1 MDPRF
6 PPPAPSSAQ
15 FGGGPPPPRG
25 HHRRAHSETFIRLP
39 DADLLLDPEGDFSF
53 SDLDFPSLSDD
64 SPALSDPTPP
74 PAPPQPQPSSQPQ
87 QQASSPAPRHPAG
100 GGGGGAHMRS
110 LSFDAAFFDGLSL
123 QQGPSGSGGVAGH
136 KRSGSVDGPSSPF
149 EGESALSGVL
159 PDYAKKAVPAERLA
173 ELALLDPK
181 RAKRILA
188 NRQSAARSKERKI
201 KYTSEL
207 EKKVQ
212 TLQTEATTLSAQL
225 TLLQRDTSGLTAENR
240 ELKLRLQSMEEQA
253 KLRDALNDALREEV
267 QRLKIAAGQ
276 VPNMNGNPFN
286 GGLPQQQQQQQMAS
300 YFSQPQQ
307 MQYFGGHQVQ
317 HQRPNHQPQNSTNGG
332 RSLNDSMD
340 FM

>member
-1 MDPRF
+1 MDARF
-6 PPPAPSSAQ
+6 PLPPAS
-15 FGGGPPPPRG
+15 GGGGRG
-25 HHRRAHSETFIRLP
+25 HHRRAHSETFLRLP

-64 SPALSDPTPP
+64 STPAVSDPTPP
-74 PAPPQPQPSSQPQ
+74 PPPPLSS
-87 QQASSPAPRHPAG
+87 AAAATSPAPAPRPP
-100 GGGGGAHMRS
+100 GGAHMRS
-110 LSFDAAFFDGLSL
+110 LSLDTAFFEGFSL
-123 QQGPSGSGGVAGH
+123 QGGGGGGSGGGGHGH
-136 KRSGSVDGPSSPF
+136 KRSGSMDGVNSPF
-149 EGESALSGVL
+149 EGESALSSGL
-159 PDYAKKAVPAERLA
+159 PDYAKKAMPAERIA
-173 ELALLDPK
+173 ELALIDPK

-207 EKKVQ
+207 ERKVQ

-253 KLRDALNDALREEV
+253 KLRDALNEALREEV

-276 VPNMNGNPFN
+276 APNMNGNSFN
-286 GGLPQQQQQQQMAS
+286 GGLQQQIPPYYTQQQQQQMP
-300 YFSQPQQ
+300 YL
-307 MQYFGGHQVQ
+307 GGHHAQQ
-317 HQRPNHQPQNSTNGG
+317 HHPSHQQNPSNGG
-332 RSLNDSMD
+332 QLLSGQSLNDSMD